1 MLQQAN
7 HYDDCKVCFL
17 LPCTCMVA
25 WVALLYKVV
34 ANGALK
40 FDKKTVYFWLLFS
53 DQPKDL
59 LSLAFVVCLFL
70 CFILKVYQVPSC
82 TTI

>member
-1 MLQQAN
+1 
-7 HYDDCKVCFL
+7 
-17 LPCTCMVA
+17 MVA

-40 FDKKTVYFWLLFS
+40 FDKKIVYFWLLFP

-59 LSLAFVVCLFL
+59 LSLASCCLFVFVFYIEVVA
-70 CFILKVYQVPSC
+70 CS
-82 TTI
+82 

>member
-40 FDKKTVYFWLLFS
+40 FDKKIVYFWLLFP

-59 LSLAFVVCLFL
+59 LSLASCCLFVFVFYIEVVA
-70 CFILKVYQVPSC
+70 CS
-82 TTI
+82 

>member
-25 WVALLYKVV
+25 CFALLYKVL

-40 FDKKTVYFWLLFS
+40 FDKKIVYF
-53 DQPKDL
+53 
-59 LSLAFVVCLFL
+59 
-70 CFILKVYQVPSC
+70 
-82 TTI
+82 

>member
-25 WVALLYKVV
+25 WGALLYKVV

-40 FDKKTVYFWLLFS
+40 FDKKIVYF
-53 DQPKDL
+53 
-59 LSLAFVVCLFL
+59 
-70 CFILKVYQVPSC
+70 
-82 TTI
+82 

>member
-25 WVALLYKVV
+25 CFALLYKVV

-40 FDKKTVYFWLLFS
+40 FDLFQSRSAKGSTLLGFLLF
-53 DQPKDL
+53 
-59 LSLAFVVCLFL
+59 VCFCVL
-70 CFILKVYQVPSC
+70 Y
-82 TTI
+82 

>member
-17 LPCTCMVA
+17 LPCTCMVGCF
-25 WVALLYKVV
+25 ALLYKVV

-40 FDKKTVYFWLLFS
+40 FDKKIVYF
-53 DQPKDL
+53 
-59 LSLAFVVCLFL
+59 
-70 CFILKVYQVPSC
+70 
-82 TTI
+82 